1 MTTSEDPQT
10 RIQAA
15 RNSFTGR
22 TLTDSQF
29 REAMAITEVI
39 HAEIER
45 SGSFIEKL
53 NDYAHAFARTERF
66 DALRGEKIV
75 RDLYTESR
83 GETMNQ
89 TREKLLAA
97 EKALP
102 HNAKDLALKSA
113 DLVCR
118 TIQEGETKPFYLAF
132 DTESGLLADILG
144 STQACAKTL
153 MKDAFI
159 SQHGRDL
166 YEAGKE
172 IEAAYHKP
180 VREAEIAAR
189 KAEKLPSYNRN
200 QSMP

>member
-1 MTTSEDPQT
+1 MTMSEDQQT

-15 RNSFTGR
+15 RDSFTGR

-45 SGSFIEKL
+45 SGSFVEKL

-97 EKALP
+97 QEALP
-102 HNAKDLALKSA
+102 DGAEGRALARAESICAVIEAKP
-113 DLVCR
+113 
-118 TIQEGETKPFYLAF
+118 TQPFYRAYDRAAVSL
-132 DTESGLLADILG
+132 TKELG
-144 STQACAKTL
+144 ITQTFAKTM
-153 MKDAFI
+153 MKEAY
-159 SQHGRDL
+159 QTVHQRDL
-166 YEAGKE
+166 YQDGKAAEEAF
-172 IEAAYHKP
+172 HKP

-200 QSMP
+200 QSMS